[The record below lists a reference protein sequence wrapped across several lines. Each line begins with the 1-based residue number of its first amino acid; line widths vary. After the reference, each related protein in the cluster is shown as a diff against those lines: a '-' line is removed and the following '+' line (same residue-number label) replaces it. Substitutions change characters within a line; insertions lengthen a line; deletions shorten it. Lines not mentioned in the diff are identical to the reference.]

1 MVLKKGIHV
10 VGVPPNVSNAVASP
24 ANCALATMVHAVS
37 YATSNTKIRQSV
49 AIIQVSIRITFLLF
63 IQYIEHLF
71 ILIFFNIEQGY

>member
-49 AIIQVSIRITFLLF
+49 AIIQVSVITQFYCYV
-63 IQYIEHLF
+63 YISIIYIDNHH
-71 ILIFFNIEQGY
+71 FNQN